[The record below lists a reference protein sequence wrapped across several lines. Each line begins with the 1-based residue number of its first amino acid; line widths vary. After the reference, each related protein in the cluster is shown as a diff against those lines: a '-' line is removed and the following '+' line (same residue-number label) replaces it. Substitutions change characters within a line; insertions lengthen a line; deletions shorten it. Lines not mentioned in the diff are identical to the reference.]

1 MPFAAF
7 DPSGRLVVAA
17 QESYGEA
24 ITLGIRS
31 RGGSLTGTTVTA
43 VGDLSGLAI
52 ARDGSPLVAF
62 SRIAQPG
69 GASRIWLAHSPL

>member
-1 MPFAAF
+1 VPFAAF
-7 DPSGRLVVAA
+7 DPSGWLVVVA
-17 QESYGEA
+17 QESYGQA

-31 RGGSLTGTTVTA
+31 RGGSLTWTTVTA

-69 GASRIWLAHSPL
+69 GASRIWLAESPL

>member
-1 MPFAAF
+1 VPFTAF
-7 DPSGRLVVAA
+7 DPSGRLVVAS

-31 RGGSLTGTTVTA
+31 RGGSLAWTTVTA

-52 ARDGSPLVAF
+52 GPDGNPLVVF

-69 GASRIWLAHSPL
+69 GASRIWVAHSPS